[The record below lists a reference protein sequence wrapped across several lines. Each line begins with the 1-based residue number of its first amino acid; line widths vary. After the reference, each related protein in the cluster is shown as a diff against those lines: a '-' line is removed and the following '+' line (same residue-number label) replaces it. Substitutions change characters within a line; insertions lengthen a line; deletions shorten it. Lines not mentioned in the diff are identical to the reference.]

1 MSHAIH
7 NSAFT
12 DSFWYSDEDLDIGL
26 SLNRAVDL
34 RVQIID
40 LLEHAGFTL
49 EPLLMQKVVGAQD
62 IQVLWF
68 LRPDIMQAISLS
80 LDEEQA
86 RAIMCKITTLFVGF
100 MPESVFKQ
108 SHFSIHTVEDT
119 SVDLSHPMLSHP
131 MLSQPMLS
139 QPPPTQPFT
148 RH

>member
-1 MSHAIH
+1 MSHSSIH

-12 DSFWYSDEDLDIGL
+12 ESFWYSDEDTDNGL

-34 RVQIID
+34 RGQIINI
-40 LLEHAGFTL
+40 LEQAGFTL
-49 EPLLMQKVVGAQD
+49 EPLLMHKVVSAQD
-62 IQVLWF
+62 IHALWF
-68 LRPDIMQAISLS
+68 LRPDIMQAISLI

-86 RAIMCKITTLFVGF
+86 RAIMCKITTQFVGF

-108 SHFSIHTVEDT
+108 SHFSIRTLEDT
-119 SVDLSHPMLSHP
+119 SGYLSHP